1 MRDVMEGFKE
11 RRNSKTLGSFSIS
24 KGSPVEPWHST
35 PVKQNLFA
43 ANEAPDISSTK
54 LRDENRTRP
63 AGLCLHDLSKPMSSF
78 SLTQD
83 FQTPVNGLE
92 VSTIQRQRLELQLLI
107 AELKDRD
114 QELNTMAAAHHKQLL
129 SWEQDRQRVLI
140 LEQRCARLEDELD
153 KRNEVI
159 RALSKRSKVVELR
172 EKDVY
177 RELNSTQQQLHE
189 LSCRQMNTT
198 RHEQDL
204 EERNQSLNSTVM
216 ILSSQV
222 GQLQVREEE
231 LSSMLKLKDK
241 DMIEATNHILE
252 LSGRLCELEKSLEEL
267 RTRESKTLR
276 EMEEHKHRF
285 RESRHKNAQLKAE
298 FQEKTIENNSQREE
312 LIRLKQENQL
322 LKKDITSVELQM
334 MNEDKSWRDELLELS
349 RSKQARVESE
359 LLCLRQVCESQQ
371 NDLQLLKLNLESA
384 REALRHHEGQRSHER
399 ADSGLG
405 DSHVLENSDHQ
416 EGTELETGLMSTMC
430 HSTSG
435 NAPSILMQRPCVE
448 METQTDFEH
457 DFGAALSTTNH
468 EFAEL
473 SAVVDS
479 CCGTNIKNSCAT
491 SQCDINEQES
501 PKMEMKERVNSCVE
515 PSSQSLCC
523 DNADSPSEDPHCQA
537 VYCDTRADV
546 DLIAVIDYD
555 SETGTPVCVV
565 EVDISPRIS
574 CAADLS
580 LLHLDCPSPC
590 HRSRRS
596 SVCLPDSTL
605 SIELCANDVARHGN
619 EEGYSSSTTR
629 LQRLLAESQE
639 MVASLGSST
648 KKSVSPTKPQSPMNC
663 DAICHLHSNHG
674 NGSHSQTSTHCQ
686 EGRQTHRE
694 SDSQIESSPCLHQ
707 ESK

>member
-1 MRDVMEGFKE
+1 MIYILDGLGPDVMEE
-11 RRNSKTLGSFSIS
+11 RRNSKTLGSFSVS

-35 PVKQNLFA
+35 PVKKNLFA
-43 ANEAPDISSTK
+43 AAEAPDVSSIK
-54 LRDENRTRP
+54 LKDENRTRP
-63 AGLCLHDLSKPMSSF
+63 AGLSLQDLSKPMSSF

-92 VSTIQRQRLELQLLI
+92 ASTIQRQRLELQLLI

-140 LEQRCARLEDELD
+140 LEQRCARLEDELE

-159 RALSKRSKVVELR
+159 RALSKRTKVAELR

-189 LSCRQMNTT
+189 LSCRQMNAT

-216 ILSSQV
+216 MLSSQV

-267 RTRESKTLR
+267 RTRESKALQET
-276 EMEEHKHRF
+276 EEHRHRF
-285 RESRHKNAQLKAE
+285 RESRHKNTQLKAE
-298 FQEKTIENNSQREE
+298 LQEKTVENNSQREE

-322 LKKDITSVELQM
+322 LKRQQQPLEKRLY
-334 MNEDKSWRDELLELS
+334 EDKSWRDELFELS
-349 RSKQARVESE
+349 RSKHARVESE
-359 LLCLRQVCESQQ
+359 LICLRQVCESQQ

-384 REALRHHEGQRSHER
+384 REALRHHEGQRSHE
-399 ADSGLG
+399 
-405 DSHVLENSDHQ
+405 
-416 EGTELETGLMSTMC
+416 
-430 HSTSG
+430 
-435 NAPSILMQRPCVE
+435 
-448 METQTDFEH
+448 
-457 DFGAALSTTNH
+457 
-468 EFAEL
+468 
-473 SAVVDS
+473 SA
-479 CCGTNIKNSCAT
+479 G
-491 SQCDINEQES
+491 
-501 PKMEMKERVNSCVE
+501 
-515 PSSQSLCC
+515 
-523 DNADSPSEDPHCQA
+523 
-537 VYCDTRADV
+537 
-546 DLIAVIDYD
+546 
-555 SETGTPVCVV
+555 
-565 EVDISPRIS
+565 
-574 CAADLS
+574 DLS

-639 MVASLGSST
+639 MVASLESST
-648 KKSVSPTKPQSPMNC
+648 KKSVSPTKPPSPMTC
-663 DAICHLHSNHG
+663 DAICHLQSNHG
-674 NGSHSQTSTHCQ
+674 NGSHTQTSTHSQ
-686 EGRQTHRE
+686 ENRQIHGE
-694 SDSQIESSPCLHQ
+694 SEQIESSPRLHQ
-707 ESK
+707 GSE

>member
-1 MRDVMEGFKE
+1 
-11 RRNSKTLGSFSIS
+11 
-24 KGSPVEPWHST
+24 WHST
-35 PVKQNLFA
+35 PVKKNLFA
-43 ANEAPDISSTK
+43 ANEAPDVSSTK

-63 AGLCLHDLSKPMSSF
+63 ARLSLHDLSKPMSSF

-83 FQTPVNGLE
+83 FQIPVNGLE

-140 LEQRCARLEDELD
+140 LEQRCARLEDELE

-159 RALSKRSKVVELR
+159 RALSKRTKVAEMS
-172 EKDVY
+172 EKDLY
-177 RELNSTQQQLHE
+177 RELNSSQQQLHE
-189 LSCRQMNTT
+189 LSCTQMNTT

-216 ILSSQV
+216 RLSSQV

-285 RESRHKNAQLKAE
+285 RETEL
-298 FQEKTIENNSQREE
+298 QEKTIENNSQREE
-312 LIRLKQENQL
+312 LICLKQENQL

-384 REALRHHEGQRSHER
+384 RETLRHHEGQRSHE
-399 ADSGLG
+399 S
-405 DSHVLENSDHQ
+405 
-416 EGTELETGLMSTMC
+416 
-430 HSTSG
+430 
-435 NAPSILMQRPCVE
+435 
-448 METQTDFEH
+448 
-457 DFGAALSTTNH
+457 
-468 EFAEL
+468 
-473 SAVVDS
+473 
-479 CCGTNIKNSCAT
+479 
-491 SQCDINEQES
+491 
-501 PKMEMKERVNSCVE
+501 
-515 PSSQSLCC
+515 
-523 DNADSPSEDPHCQA
+523 
-537 VYCDTRADV
+537 
-546 DLIAVIDYD
+546 
-555 SETGTPVCVV
+555 
-565 EVDISPRIS
+565 
-574 CAADLS
+574 AADLS

-605 SIELCANDVARHGN
+605 SIELCCNGDRCPSRKCAKYAFCVNG
-619 EEGYSSSTTR
+619 
-629 LQRLLAESQE
+629 LI
-639 MVASLGSST
+639 
-648 KKSVSPTKPQSPMNC
+648 SVLT
-663 DAICHLHSNHG
+663 
-674 NGSHSQTSTHCQ
+674 
-686 EGRQTHRE
+686 
-694 SDSQIESSPCLHQ
+694 
-707 ESK
+707 

>member
-1 MRDVMEGFKE
+1 MEEFKE
-11 RRNSKTLGSFSIS
+11 RRNSKSPGSFSIS
-24 KGSPVEPWHST
+24 KGPPMEPWHST
-35 PVKQNLFA
+35 PVKKNLFA
-43 ANEAPDISSTK
+43 AAETPDFSSTK
-54 LRDENRTRP
+54 LRDVNRTRP
-63 AGLCLHDLSKPMSSF
+63 AALSLHDLSKPMSSF

-140 LEQRCARLEDELD
+140 LEQRCARLEDELE

-159 RALSKRSKVVELR
+159 RALSKRTKVAESR

-189 LSCRQMNTT
+189 LSRREMNTS

-241 DMIEATNHILE
+241 DVIEATNHILE
-252 LSGRLCELEKSLEEL
+252 LSGRLCELEKSIEEL

-276 EMEEHKHRF
+276 EMEEHKRRF
-285 RESRHKNAQLKAE
+285 RESRHENTQLKAE
-298 FQEKTIENNSQREE
+298 LQEKTIENNSQREE

-322 LKKDITSVELQM
+322 LKKDITAVELQM
-334 MNEDKSWRDELLELS
+334 MNEEKSWRDDLLELS
-349 RSKQARVESE
+349 KSKQARAESE
-359 LLCLRQVCESQQ
+359 LLCLRQVCENQQ
-371 NDLQLLKLNLESA
+371 NDLQLLKLNLEST
-384 REALRHHEGQRSHER
+384 REALRHHEGQRSRER

-405 DSHVLENSDHQ
+405 DSHVLKYSDHQ
-416 EGTELETGLMSTMC
+416 EGTKLETGIIPSLC
-430 HSTSG
+430 HSTSK
-435 NAPSILMQRPCVE
+435 NAPLVLTRHPCVE
-448 METQTDFEH
+448 METQTDFEC
-457 DFGAALSTTNH
+457 DVGTALSATNQ
-468 EFAEL
+468 EVAEK
-473 SAVVDS
+473 S
-479 CCGTNIKNSCAT
+479 CSGVNITPIKKSCAA
-491 SQCDINEQES
+491 SQCDISEHKS
-501 PKMEMKERVNSCVE
+501 PKKELKKRANNCVE
-515 PSSQSLCC
+515 LSSQSLCC
-523 DNADSPSEDPHCQA
+523 DNADSPSEDSQSHA
-537 VYCDTRADV
+537 VCSDTRADV
-546 DLIAVIDYD
+546 DLMAVIDYD

-565 EVDISPRIS
+565 DVDISPRIS
-574 CAADLS
+574 CNADLS
-580 LLHLDCPSPC
+580 LLHLDCPSPS

-605 SIELCANDVARHGN
+605 SIEVCANDVACHGS
-619 EEGYSSSTTR
+619 EESYSSSTTR

-639 MVASLGSST
+639 MVASLESST
-648 KKSVSPTKPQSPMNC
+648 KKSVSPKKTQSPMKC
-663 DAICHLHSNHG
+663 DAGRHLQNNNG

-686 EGRQTHRE
+686 THRE
-694 SDSQIESSPCLHQ
+694 TDSQIESSPHLQ
-707 ESK
+707 QGSK

>member
-11 RRNSKTLGSFSIS
+11 TRNSKTLGSFSIS

-35 PVKQNLFA
+35 PLKKNLFA
-43 ANEAPDISSTK
+43 ANDVPDFSSTK

-63 AGLCLHDLSKPMSSF
+63 ARLSLHDLSEPMSSF

-83 FQTPVNGLE
+83 FQIPVNGLE

-140 LEQRCARLEDELD
+140 LEQRCARLEDELE
-153 KRNEVI
+153 KRNELI
-159 RALSKRSKVVELR
+159 RALSKRTKVAESR
-172 EKDVY
+172 EKDLY

-189 LSCRQMNTT
+189 LSCTQMNTT
-198 RHEQDL
+198 RHEQDM

-216 ILSSQV
+216 MLSSQV

-252 LSGRLCELEKSLEEL
+252 LSGRLCELEKSLEQL
-267 RTRESKTLR
+267 RTRESKALQ

-298 FQEKTIENNSQREE
+298 LQEKTIENNSQREE
-312 LIRLKQENQL
+312 LIRFKQENQL

-334 MNEDKSWRDELLELS
+334 MNEDKSWRDDLLELS

-384 REALRHHEGQRSHER
+384 RETLRHHEGQRSHE
-399 ADSGLG
+399 
-405 DSHVLENSDHQ
+405 
-416 EGTELETGLMSTMC
+416 ST
-430 HSTSG
+430 
-435 NAPSILMQRPCVE
+435 
-448 METQTDFEH
+448 
-457 DFGAALSTTNH
+457 
-468 EFAEL
+468 
-473 SAVVDS
+473 
-479 CCGTNIKNSCAT
+479 
-491 SQCDINEQES
+491 
-501 PKMEMKERVNSCVE
+501 
-515 PSSQSLCC
+515 
-523 DNADSPSEDPHCQA
+523 
-537 VYCDTRADV
+537 
-546 DLIAVIDYD
+546 
-555 SETGTPVCVV
+555 
-565 EVDISPRIS
+565 
-574 CAADLS
+574 ADLS

-619 EEGYSSSTTR
+619 EESYISSTSR

-639 MVASLGSST
+639 MVASLESST
-648 KKSVSPTKPQSPMNC
+648 KKSVSPTKPQSPMNR
-663 DAICHLHSNHG
+663 DVICHLQSNHG
-674 NGSHSQTSTHCQ
+674 NGSHSQSSTLSQ
-686 EGRQTHRE
+686 EGRQTQGER
-694 SDSQIESSPCLHQ
+694 DSQIESSPRLHQ
-707 ESK
+707 GNK